1 MITLQ
6 ESLRTGLVD
15 RYQIDRELGHGGMAV
30 VFLAQDLKHHRQ
42 VAIKV
47 LRPELAQA
55 LGAERFLREIE
66 IAARLNHPHILPL
79 HDSGQTNGLV
89 YYVMPFIEG
98 ESLRDRLTRE
108 GQLPLEEALQIT
120 REVTGALSYAHA
132 HGVVHRDIKPEN
144 ILLSGGVALVA
155 DFGIAQAVSSA
166 STDQLTSTGMSIG
179 TPAYMSPEQAVGRAP
194 IDGRADQY
202 SLACMLYEMLA
213 GVPPFTG
220 PTHQAVLARHAIDPV
235 PPLRTL
241 RDTTPAVVEQ
251 TVSRALAKAPADRFP
266 TVGAFQEALTRT
278 VAVPTA
284 RRRLARIG
292 LLAAGAAAVSAAVYA
307 LVTHPA
313 PLRPLGAD
321 TVAPSI
327 AVLPFVN
334 IGSDPNDE
342 PISDGMSEE
351 LTTALA
357 KIAKLNVAAR
367 TSAFSFKGKNLDV
380 REIGRRLNVGY
391 VLEGSVQRAGTRL
404 RVSAQLIN
412 AANGYHLWSDE
423 YEGDTKDIFAVQD
436 EIARAMVGVLQ
447 LKLTGPVGAPL
458 VQRSTGSPEAHEL
471 YLRGRYF
478 FARRDSASLRK
489 ARDYFERA
497 IQMDSSYALAWSG
510 LSDAYSHTGVFGY
523 VPYRAVYGKAKAAAL
538 RALALDSMRA
548 EAHTSLA
555 FIVLFYEWDWR
566 TAGRE
571 FDRALALD
579 PRYPDTHLF
588 RGWYFVATNRMDDA
602 VREVQSAVDLDPFS
616 VVNNARL
623 ASVLFYAHRYNEAA
637 AQSRR
642 LIELDSTN
650 VVGRVELGRAD
661 VQLGHCVEALTAFQ
675 RGPELPAPPF
685 RGLLG
690 WAYARCGQ
698 RAQALAQLSH
708 LETERKQGQVVSHY
722 DCAMI
727 YAGLGDTDR
736 AFAELDSA
744 YAERTW
750 AMLLLT
756 VDPTFDGLRA
766 DPRFGRLLKKVGL
779 VS

>member
-1 MITLQ
+1 VIDLQ
-6 ESLRTGLVD
+6 ERLRTGLAD

-47 LRPELAQA
+47 LRPDLAQA
-55 LGAERFLREIE
+55 VGAERFLREIE
-66 IAARLNHPHILPL
+66 IAAGLNHPHILPL
-79 HDSGQTNGLV
+79 HDSGQTDGLL

-108 GQLPLEEALQIT
+108 RQLSVEEALQIT
-120 REVTGALSYAHA
+120 REVGGALSYAHTR
-132 HGVVHRDIKPEN
+132 GVVHRDIKPEN

-155 DFGIAQAVSSA
+155 DFGIAQAVRSA

-179 TPAYMSPEQAVGRAP
+179 TPTYMSPEQAAGHTP

-220 PTHQAVLARHAIDPV
+220 PTQQAVLARHAIDPV

-241 RDTTPAVVEQ
+241 RTTTPVSVEQAVV
-251 TVSRALAKAPADRFP
+251 RALAKAPADRFP
-266 TVGAFQEALTRT
+266 TVRGFQEALTRT
-278 VAVPTA
+278 VAVPTG
-284 RRRLARIG
+284 RRWVARIG
-292 LLAAGAAAVSAAVYA
+292 LLAAGAIAVSAGVYS

-313 PLRPLGAD
+313 AQRPLGSNTAS
-321 TVAPSI
+321 PSI

-334 IGSDPNDE
+334 IGSDPNNE
-342 PISDGMSEE
+342 PFSDGMSEE
-351 LTTALA
+351 LTSALG
-357 KIAKLNVAAR
+357 KIRELNVAAR
-367 TSAFSFKGKNLDV
+367 TSAFSFKGENLDV

-391 VLEGSVQRAGTRL
+391 VLEGSVRRAGSRL

-423 YEGDTKDIFAVQD
+423 YDGDAKDVFAVQD
-436 EIARAMVGVLQ
+436 QIARSIVGALR
-447 LKLTGPVGAPL
+447 LTLTGPVGAPL
-458 VQRSTGSPEAHEL
+458 VKRSTGSPEAHEL

-489 ARDYFERA
+489 ARDYFEQA
-497 IQMDSSYALAWSG
+497 IEKDSSYALAWSG
-510 LSDAYSHTGVFGY
+510 LSDAYSHRGVFGY
-523 VPYRAVYGKAKAAAL
+523 VPYRDVYAKAKAAAL
-538 RALALDSMRA
+538 QALALDSTRA

-571 FDRALALD
+571 LDRAIALD
-579 PRYPDTHLF
+579 PRYPDAHLF
-588 RGWYFVATNRMDDA
+588 RGWYFVATNRIGDA
-602 VREVQSAVDLDPFS
+602 VRELESAVNLDPFS

-623 ASVLFYAHRYNEAA
+623 ASMLFYARRYNEAV

-650 VVGRVELGRAD
+650 AVGRVELGRVD
-661 VQLGHCVEALTAFQ
+661 VQLGHCVEGVAAFQ
-675 RGPELPAPPF
+675 HVPETPAPPF

-698 RAQALAQLSH
+698 RAQGLAQLSH

-722 DCAMI
+722 DRAMI

-736 AFAELDSA
+736 AFAELDRA

>member
-1 MITLQ
+1 MEKFLS
-6 ESLRTGLVD
+6 SLRSALTD

-79 HDSGQTNGLV
+79 HDSGQADGLL

-108 GQLPLEEALQIT
+108 RQLSMEEALQIT
-120 REVTGALSYAHA
+120 REVGGALSYAHT

-155 DFGIAQAVSSA
+155 DFGIAQAVRSA

-179 TPAYMSPEQAVGRAP
+179 TPAYMSPEQAAGQAP

-202 SLACMLYEMLA
+202 SLACLLYEMLA

-220 PTHQAVLARHAIDPV
+220 PTQQAVLARHAIDPV

-241 RDTTPAVVEQ
+241 RSTTPVSVEQ
-251 TVSRALAKAPADRFP
+251 TVLRALAKAPADRFP
-266 TVGAFQEALTRT
+266 TVAAFQEALTRT

-284 RRRLARIG
+284 RRRLIRVG
-292 LLAAGAAAVSAAVYA
+292 LLAAGTLAVSAGVYS
-307 LVTHPA
+307 LVTHQAA
-313 PLRPLGAD
+313 PRRFGSETPSR
-321 TVAPSI
+321 SI

-342 PISDGMSEE
+342 PFSDGMSEE
-351 LTTALA
+351 LTGALA
-357 KIAKLNVAAR
+357 KIRELNVAAR

-380 REIGRRLNVGY
+380 REIGSRLNVRY
-391 VLEGSVQRAGTRL
+391 VLEGSVRRAGSRL
-404 RVSAQLIN
+404 RVRAQLID
-412 AANGYHLWSDE
+412 AANGYQLWSDE
-423 YEGDTKDIFAVQD
+423 YDGDTKDVFAVQD
-436 EIARAMVGVLQ
+436 QIARSIVGALQ
-447 LKLTGPVGAPL
+447 LTLTGPVGAPL
-458 VQRSTGSPEAHEL
+458 VKRSTGSPEAHEL

-497 IQMDSSYALAWSG
+497 IQIDSSYALAWSG
-510 LSDAYSHTGVFGY
+510 LSDAYSHRGVFGY
-523 VPYRAVYGKAKAAAL
+523 VPYRDVYAKAKAAAL
-538 RALALDSMRA
+538 RALALDSTRA
-548 EAHTSLA
+548 EALTSLA
-555 FIVLFYEWDWR
+555 FIALFYDWDWQ

-571 FDRALALD
+571 LDRALALD
-579 PRYPDTHLF
+579 PRYPDAHLF
-588 RGWYFVATNRMDDA
+588 HGWYFVATNRIDDA
-602 VREVQSAVDLDPFS
+602 VSELQSAVNLDPFS
-616 VVNNARL
+616 VINNARL
-623 ASVLFYAHRYNEAA
+623 ASMLFYARRYNDAV

-650 VVGRVELGRAD
+650 LAGRVELARVD
-661 VQLGHCVEALTAFQ
+661 VQLGHCVEAVAAFQ
-675 RGPELPAPPF
+675 QVPELPPPPF

-690 WAYARCGQ
+690 WAYARCGH

-708 LETERKQGQVVSHY
+708 LDIERKQGQIVSHY
-722 DCAMI
+722 DVAMI
-727 YAGLGDTDR
+727 HAGLGDTER

-744 YAERTW
+744 YAERPW
-750 AMLLLT
+750 AMLVLR
-756 VDPTFDGLRA
+756 VDPAFDGLHV